1 MILALLLFAA
11 LTLGYRLGRWYA
23 FRAALAIAAEYRDG
37 CTQGDGENAYEI
49 GAHAAA
55 TDIVWRINHVRRS

>member
-1 MILALLLFAA
+1 MILALLLFTA

-23 FRAALAIAAEYRDG
+23 FRAALHIAKDYRDG

-49 GAHAAA
+49 GAHEAAA
-55 TDIVWRINHVRRS
+55 DIAWRINHVRLS